1 MTGAAASPVHDK
13 LAVVL
18 MVFRFALIFCI
29 AGAALAAGRGEE
41 IRLWPKDAPGSEGI
55 TAAEVSKPSVA
66 PKNSGLPGNFTVTHY
81 PSIYV
86 FLPPK
91 EAATGAAMVV
101 APGGGHTQLVM
112 EKEGWE
118 VADWLNAHGIAAF
131 VLKYRLAKAPG
142 VKYTL
147 PNEVYAD
154 AARSVR
160 LVRSRAKEWGVDA
173 NRIGFIGF
181 SAGGEVAGM
190 IETKFDKGNPDS
202 LDPIERVSSRP
213 DFNVLVYP
221 FYRPGSVPPRPASRD
236 QTAAPITI
244 QPNEAFPI
252 PIGAPPVFMVCAD
265 DDPSHVVPTVKFY
278 LELQANHISSE
289 MHIYAYGEHGFG
301 LRPTKRPGAPV
312 ETWPDRLKDWLADR
326 GFSKQ

>member
-1 MTGAAASPVHDK
+1 
-13 LAVVL
+13 
-18 MVFRFALIFCI
+18 
-29 AGAALAAGRGEE
+29 
-41 IRLWPKDAPGSEGI
+41 
-55 TAAEVSKPSVA
+55 VS
-66 PKNSGLPGNFTVTHY
+66 HY

-91 EAATGAAMVV
+91 EKATGAAMVV

-147 PNEVYAD
+147 PGEVYAD

-160 LVRSRAKEWGVDA
+160 LVRSRAKEWGVDPA
-173 NRIGFIGF
+173 RIGFIGF

-190 IETKFDKGNPDS
+190 IETKFDAGKPDAA
-202 LDPIERVSSRP
+202 DPIERVSSRP

-221 FYRPGSVPPRPASRD
+221 FYRPGSVPARGAGD
-236 QTAAPITI
+236 AGGTITI
-244 QPNEAFPI
+244 APNAEFPVSKDD
-252 PIGAPPVFMVCAD
+252 PPVFMVCAD
-265 DDPSHVVPTVKFY
+265 DDPSHVAPTAKFY
-278 LELQANHISSE
+278 LELEAAHVPAE
-289 MHIYAYGEHGFG
+289 MHIYTYGTHGFG

-312 ETWPDRLKDWLADR
+312 ESWPDRLKDWLADR
-326 GFSKQ
+326 SISKQ

>member
-1 MTGAAASPVHDK
+1 MRFGT
-13 LAVVL
+13 LAL
-18 MVFRFALIFCI
+18 GLIFALSIT
-29 AGAALAAGRGEE
+29 AAERGEE
-41 IRLWPKDAPGSEGI
+41 IKLWPGGAPGSEGI
-55 TAAEVSKPSVA
+55 TAEEVSKPSVNPA
-66 PKNSGLPGNFTVTHY
+66 YGKLPGQFTVSHY

-91 EAATGAAMVV
+91 EKATGAAMVV

-147 PNEVYAD
+147 PGEVYAD

-160 LVRSRAKEWGVDA
+160 LVRSRAKEWGVDPA
-173 NRIGFIGF
+173 RIGFIGF

-190 IETKFDKGNPDS
+190 IETKFDAGKPDAA
-202 LDPIERVSSRP
+202 DPIERVSSRP

-221 FYRPGSVPPRPASRD
+221 FYRPGSVPARGAGD
-236 QTAAPITI
+236 AGGTITI
-244 QPNEAFPI
+244 APNAEFPVSKDD
-252 PIGAPPVFMVCAD
+252 PPVFMVCAD
-265 DDPSHVVPTVKFY
+265 DDPSHVAPTAKFY
-278 LELQANHISSE
+278 LELEAAHVPAE
-289 MHIYAYGEHGFG
+289 MHIYTYGTHGFG

-312 ETWPDRLKDWLADR
+312 ESWPDRLKDWLADR
-326 GFSKQ
+326 SISKQ